1 MIFTSVQKLRERA
14 DVTCTQTTLTRRVSL
29 SFTTILK
36 WSTRDQQQHAPRFF
50 FMVHRL
56 FASCQAPRRLIL
68 ASSPDSES
76 TWSTG
81 SRSRAP
87 TAAPR
92 GVHSP
97 PPTSTYPRSTGS
109 RLRAP
114 TAAPRDA
121 RPTPPPSM
129 CLRPTDSRPRAPTAA
144 TRGVRPLPHTCTCP
158 CPTGSRSRAAPSTPR
173 AVRSSPLP
181 YKGILDATGDL
192 TVPGAPTRL
201 NIQAPRRHP
210 HQSLQT
216 EAPSPPPYHA
226 SCGSPLAAGRDRRGR
241 RNAQI

>member
-1 MIFTSVQKLRERA
+1 MYYGELLR
-14 DVTCTQTTLTRRVSL
+14 VSTIRRVRVIQKKVKKTTFQIAAGLLL
-29 SFTTILK
+29 SIRVRRSPPPTPVCAHSQNGACPGPTDIRSRAPTAAPQGARPSPHT
-36 WSTRDQQQHAPRFF
+36 STCSRP
-50 FMVHRL
+50 
-56 FASCQAPRRLIL
+56 
-68 ASSPDSES
+68 
-76 TWSTG
+76 TG

-92 GVHSP
+92 GDRP
-97 PPTSTYPRSTGS
+97 KPR
-109 RLRAP
+109 
-114 TAAPRDA
+114 
-121 RPTPPPSM
+121 
-129 CLRPTDSRPRAPTAA
+129 
-144 TRGVRPLPHTCTCP
+144 TCTCP

-241 RNAQI
+241 RNIQVSECA

>member
-87 TAAPR
+87 TAAPQR
-92 GVHSP
+92 ARPSP
-97 PPTSTYPRSTGS
+97 WSSTSGSTTGS
-109 RLRAP
+109 RWHEP
-114 TAAPRDA
+114 TAE
-121 RPTPPPSM
+121 S
-129 CLRPTDSRPRAPTAA
+129 
-144 TRGVRPLPHTCTCP
+144 RGVRIKPFPSKCIRP
-158 CPTGSRSRAAPSTPR
+158 KVRRSRATASE
-173 AVRSSPLP
+173 S
-181 YKGILDATGDL
+181 
-192 TVPGAPTRL
+192 L
-201 NIQAPRRHP
+201 N
-210 HQSLQT
+210 
-216 EAPSPPPYHA
+216 
-226 SCGSPLAAGRDRRGR
+226 PLAAAAWQRYSLRGS
-241 RNAQI
+241 